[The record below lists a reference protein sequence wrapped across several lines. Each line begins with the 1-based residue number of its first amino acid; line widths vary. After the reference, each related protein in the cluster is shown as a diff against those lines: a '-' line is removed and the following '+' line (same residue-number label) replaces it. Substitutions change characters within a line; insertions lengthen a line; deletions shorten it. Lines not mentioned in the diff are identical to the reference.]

1 MLTPIND
8 RVVVRRDTADNVT
21 KGGIHIPETAKKNDA
36 CSGTVIAVG
45 PGKLFDAYRSGNAY
59 ASDPNRTAALRAPM
73 SVKPED
79 RVIFSA
85 YAGVKINI
93 DGEELLVM
101 SEDDIL
107 AIKS

>member
-1 MLTPIND
+1 
-8 RVVVRRDTADNVT
+8 
-21 KGGIHIPETAKKNDA
+21 
-36 CSGTVIAVG
+36 
-45 PGKLFDAYRSGNAY
+45 
-59 ASDPNRTAALRAPM
+59 M